1 MNLLINLQIFRTNQW
16 FMSAKFFIGRSLIHW
31 RCCVAQLTSF
41 FIASKRELDL
51 FCQLCRPGLSTPTL
65 SSMYC
70 SHHNNMTALFTKR
83 ASLRTPQYSR
93 LYSEPSADY
102 IQQEEPKKNKPWS
115 FQSWLDRNCSHNK
128 TDAVWELAAQSDWN
142 VLLPSTRLMAQ

>member
-16 FMSAKFFIGRSLIHW
+16 FMSAKFFIGCSLIHW

-51 FCQLCRPGLSTPTL
+51 FCQLCRPGLSAPTL

-102 IQQEEPKKNKPWS
+102 IQQEEQKKPNPGLFRAGWTGTAATTRQM
-115 FQSWLDRNCSHNK
+115 QSENSLHSRTEMSCFH
-128 TDAVWELAAQSDWN
+128 
-142 VLLPSTRLMAQ
+142 PHG